1 MKSIIV
7 GTDFSE
13 GSYAALELAVDV
25 ANRMQCDIL
34 LVWVRREKMLFT
46 GEQLDMLTNLAKD
59 KLKALCDC
67 YAPKMTAGRIHS
79 RIINGKVSAAI
90 AEVAKRELAP
100 LIIIGTNG
108 ASGFEK
114 YVIGSQAARIV
125 QDSPCPV
132 LTMRQGFDFHKR
144 LERIVVPLR
153 VNANSR
159 QKVPPAASMAK
170 IFGSEVHILGL
181 LDLKEEES
189 ALRTYI
195 NQSTDFLE
203 REGVPYHFEIRTYS
217 TYSDTVLNYADEIKA
232 DLVIINT
239 EQDRV
244 ISQLFLGTNAQ
255 QIVHKSQIPVLC
267 IHPEDYINVAA
278 KV

>member
-59 KLKALCDC
+59 KLKALCDR

-159 QKVPPAASMAK
+159 RRLHGQDFRLRGTHPRPAGPQRRGVGAA
-170 IFGSEVHILGL
+170 HIHQP
-181 LDLKEEES
+181 K
-189 ALRTYI
+189 
-195 NQSTDFLE
+195 
-203 REGVPYHFEIRTYS
+203 H
-217 TYSDTVLNYADEIKA
+217 
-232 DLVIINT
+232 
-239 EQDRV
+239 
-244 ISQLFLGTNAQ
+244 
-255 QIVHKSQIPVLC
+255 
-267 IHPEDYINVAA
+267 
-278 KV
+278 

>member
-1 MKSIIV
+1 MKSIVV

-13 GSYAALELAVDV
+13 GSYVALELAIDI
-25 ANRMQCDIL
+25 ANRMQCGIT

-46 GEQLDMLTNLAKD
+46 GEQMDMLTNLAKD
-59 KLKALCDC
+59 KLTALCEK
-67 YAPKMTAGRIHS
+67 YNPMMQHGRIEQ
-79 RIINGKVSAAI
+79 RIVNGKVSTAI
-90 AEVAKRELAP
+90 ADVARRDLSP
-100 LIIIGTNG
+100 LIVIGTNG

-114 YVIGSQAARIV
+114 FVLGSQAARIV

-132 LTMRQGFDFHKR
+132 ITMRQGYDFHKR

-159 QKVPPAASMAK
+159 QKVPPAAAMAK
-170 IFGSEVHILGL
+170 IFGSEVYILGL

-195 NQSTDFLE
+195 SQSIDFLE
-203 REGVPYHFEIRTYS
+203 REGVPYHFEIHPYS
-217 TYSDTVLNYADEIKA
+217 TYSDTVLRYADEINA

-239 EQDRV
+239 EQDRL
-244 ISQLFLGTNAQ
+244 ISQFFLGTNAQ
-255 QIVHKSQIPVLC
+255 QVVHKSQIPVLC